1 MSSTDPTS
9 PSRCCVLVPVGNSIE
24 PECERGLLV
33 LELLGYQVRRVR
45 GFSQI
50 DVARNSIASSAIQ
63 DGFEETFWIDSDIG
77 FSPDD
82 ILRIRQRNIPLCCGI
97 YPKKG
102 LRELA
107 CHVIPGTAEIRFG
120 EKDGGLVEV
129 LYAGAGFLHVRAE
142 VYHAIE
148 RQCGLRIC
156 DARFGTPNLPYFQP
170 LIKQTSSGDHA
181 GDGRAPCTKGAS
193 AGATFTGSPAT
204 DRDRPGGSSL
214 QRTGVTSRLDSS
226 DDSSDD
232 SSADD
237 SPPMIA
243 TASGL

>member
-1 MSSTDPTS
+1 MSTTDPTS

-24 PECERGLLV
+24 PECERGLMV
-33 LELLGYQVRRVR
+33 LESHGYQVRRVR

-50 DVARNSIASSAIQ
+50 DVARNSIASSAIK

-102 LRELA
+102 LREIA
-107 CHVIPGTAEIRFG
+107 CHVIPGTADIRFG

-129 LYAGAGFLHVRAE
+129 LYAGAGFFHVRSE

-148 RQCGLRIC
+148 RQFGLRIC

-170 LIKQTSSGDHA
+170 LVKQTSA
-181 GDGRAPCTKGAS
+181 GDWYLGEDYAFCERARVCGYKIMADTRVRLRHFGKYGYS
-193 AGATFTGSPAT
+193 WEDIGSELP
-204 DRDRPGGSSL
+204 RF
-214 QRTGVTSRLDSS
+214 
-226 DDSSDD
+226 
-232 SSADD
+232 ADYQ
-237 SPPMIA
+237 
-243 TASGL
+243 LN